1 MTTENKKATWY
12 KLSYEE
18 KNKELIAHEQE
29 MLDMF
34 LEKKAITKEDYD
46 RAIQELQEGA
56 KIEAGSE
63 QIGTGA
69 SIDG

>member
-46 RAIQELQEGA
+46 RAVQELEM
-56 KIEAGSE
+56 SE
-63 QIGTGA
+63 KE
-69 SIDG
+69 SK

>member
-1 MTTENKKATWY
+1 MTTENKKETWY

-46 RAIQELQEGA
+46 RAVQELEMVE
-56 KIEAGSE
+56 KEPMK
-63 QIGTGA
+63 
-69 SIDG
+69 

>member
-46 RAIQELQEGA
+46 RAVKELLEGA
-56 KIEAGSE
+56 KKK
-63 QIGTGA
+63 
-69 SIDG
+69 

>member
-1 MTTENKKATWY
+1 MTTDNKKATWY

-46 RAIQELQEGA
+46 RAVQELSEGA
-56 KIEAGSE
+56 KKK
-63 QIGTGA
+63 
-69 SIDG
+69 